1 MSCCGGNCG
10 CGSGCQ
16 CGSGCGGSRERVQV
30 RRQLHLQPLQLRQVE
45 ASNLLIRKPRRWK
58 DLRGTHGAG
67 GRRRRPAGE
76 QLGVGGGRRLRGS
89 RPLYPTVATL
99 LTLSDAV
106 CHHGET
112 PEIAQL
118 LPVLANSDG

>member
-16 CGSGCGGSRERVQV
+16 CGSGCGGWAQAAAGRGAAGRGWRAQAAGE
-30 RRQLHLQPLQLRQVE
+30 HL
-45 ASNLLIRKPRRWK
+45 
-58 DLRGTHGAG
+58 GAG
-67 GRRRRPAGE
+67 G
-76 QLGVGGGRRLRGS
+76 GGRSCARAS

-112 PEIAQL
+112 REIAQL